1 MAAKSYI
8 NFAGNDYLGLASH
21 PALLKAL
28 YQGAKTYGISS
39 TSSRWALGWTDLH
52 QKLEDREAKFTG
64 LEAACILNST
74 YLGGAVYYGVMAS
87 RCKTVVCDEMVHSNQ
102 YLGMR
107 AAGLNIVKF
116 KHLDMDDMRKKIKG
130 LPQAANQILA
140 TDGVYGISGEIA
152 PVKEMSDLAKYYDME
167 LFVDDAHGFGV
178 YGKNGRG
185 VLEYDN
191 VYYQKTTLLASMSKA
206 AGVNGGFLA
215 GRLDIM
221 DACRR
226 SAICSGTAIPP
237 PPIAS
242 ASLKSLEIISEEPE
256 RRTRLFALAEKMRKV
271 LKDAGFECV
280 VRNSVIIAIVC
291 KDEFEAAKFADHF
304 LKHGLRI
311 PYFKYAS
318 EPRQN
323 LLRAVARSIYRN
335 RDIKTFAGAVSTF
348 KR

>member
-1 MAAKSYI
+1 MATKKQV

-28 YQGAKTYGISS
+28 YQGAKKYGISS

-52 QKLEDREAKFTG
+52 QKLEEAVAKFTG
-64 LEAACILNST
+64 FEAGCILNST
-74 YLGGAVYYGVMAS
+74 YLGGAVYYGVMAG
-87 RCKTVVCDEMVHSNQ
+87 RFKTVICDEMVHSNQ
-102 YLGMR
+102 VLGMR
-107 AAGLNIVKF
+107 AAGLAIVKF
-116 KHLDMDDMRKKIKG
+116 NHLDMDDLRKKIKS
-130 LPQAANQILA
+130 LQDVKNTILA

-152 PVKEMSDLAKYYDME
+152 PVKEMSDLAKYHDLE
-167 LFVDDAHGFGV
+167 FFVDDAHGFGA
-178 YGKNGRG
+178 YGKDGRG

-191 VYYQKTTLLASMSKA
+191 VCYPKTTLLASMSKA

-215 GRLDIM
+215 GRLEII
-221 DACRR
+221 DACRK

-237 PPIAS
+237 APIAS
-242 ASLKSLEIISEEPE
+242 ACLKALEIISKEPQ
-256 RRTRLFALAEKMRKV
+256 RRTRLFLTADKMRAI
-271 LKDAGFECV
+271 LKRAGFETMAP
-280 VRNSVIIAIVC
+280 NSAIIAIVC
-291 KDEFEAAKFADHF
+291 KDEFEAAKLADHF

-323 LLRAVARSIYRN
+323 LLRAVARSIYRDQDLKN
-335 RDIKTFAGAVSTF
+335 FAKAVSSF